1 MATEVAGG
9 SVVSASLA
17 VRWGLLPSRVARP
30 VPRTSDVV
38 RNDLLGTLAASS
50 APIVSVIA
58 PGGYGKSTL
67 IAQFA
72 EHDPRPSAW
81 LSLEE
86 DADDPVT
93 LSRYLVFA
101 LGRVTSIGEDL
112 LHELDGL
119 HPRMRI
125 AAAGLA
131 ATIAGVDAPCI
142 LVVDDVHRLADR
154 RCLALLRTLAREVPT
169 GSEIV
174 FAARS
179 ETPLALARVRAS
191 GELLELGIDDLRF
204 GLDDAA
210 DLLRAAGAGDIGAE
224 DVARLTDLT
233 EGWAVGLYLAARSL
247 AANPATVPTFS
258 GDDRGVADYLRETM
272 LADLPAQEVEFLIQ
286 SSVLEE
292 LSGPLCDATL
302 ATTGSGAMLET
313 IESSNLLV
321 VPLDRRRDRYRY
333 HHLFRDL
340 LRMELEHQAP
350 ELVPELTARASAW
363 CETEGLTDQAVAYA
377 IAGHHVDRVA
387 ELIAH
392 HGQATYL
399 GGRASVV
406 RAWCEWF
413 GEYGELDR
421 FPAVAVIGAWF
432 FVAEQRPLEAE
443 LWIDATPAAGVTDA
457 ADREM
462 EAVRALLIA
471 TMGREGVGRMR
482 EDAERATSL
491 LPAGSPWRPNA
502 SLLTGLGHLC
512 GGELEPA
519 AHAFGIAVDLAGEI
533 GVPIVWALAH
543 AELAIVALQLG
554 DVAGA
559 ATNASSA
566 RRVVEEGKLQGYP
579 TSELTYAVGAR
590 VALVQGDS
598 VRARA
603 CAEEAA
609 SIDPVL
615 SYAMPVL
622 ALQADLLLARCAMG
636 LGDGAWAEGFL
647 THADDVIAHRPDLG
661 TLVPAVAAA
670 RDELDMLRTSATGA
684 PSLTPAEARLLPL
697 LTTHLSFREIG
708 AELFVS
714 PHTVKT
720 QAISIYRKL
729 GVSSRAEAVNVAR
742 EIGLLT
748 P

>member
-1 MATEVAGG
+1 M
-9 SVVSASLA
+9 
-17 VRWGLLPSRVARP
+17 RWRLLPSSVARP
-30 VPRTSDVV
+30 VSRASDIV
-38 RNDLLGTLAASS
+38 RNDLLATLATSP

-67 IAQFA
+67 IAQFG

-81 LSLEE
+81 LSVEE

-93 LSRYLVFA
+93 LARYLVLA
-101 LGRVTSIGEDL
+101 LGGVSSIDEEL
-112 LHELDGL
+112 LRELDGL

-125 AAAGLA
+125 ATAGLA
-131 ATIAGVDAPCI
+131 AAIAEVGAPFV
-142 LVVDDVHRLADR
+142 LVVDDVHRLTDR
-154 RCLALLRTLAREVPT
+154 RCFALLRALAREVPS

-174 FAARS
+174 FVARS
-179 ETPLALARVRAS
+179 ETPLALARVRAA
-191 GELLELGIDDLRF
+191 GELLELGVDDLRF
-204 GLDDAA
+204 DVDDAA
-210 DLLRAAGAGDIGAE
+210 DLLRAAGAADIGAE
-224 DVARLTDLT
+224 DVARLTDQT

-247 AANPATVPTFS
+247 AANPATVPTFG
-258 GDDRGVADYLRETM
+258 GDDRGVADYVRETM
-272 LADLPAQEVEFLIQ
+272 LADLPASEVEFLIQ

-313 IESSNLLV
+313 LESSNLLV

-340 LRMELEHQAP
+340 LRMELEHRAP
-350 ELVPELTARASAW
+350 DLVPVLTARASAW
-363 CETEGLTDQAVAYA
+363 CEAEGLTDQAVSYA
-377 IAGHHVDRVA
+377 IAGDHVDRAA
-387 ELIAH
+387 ELIARY
-392 HGQATYL
+392 GQSTYF
-399 GGRASVV
+399 GGRASVA
-406 RAWCEWF
+406 RAWFEWF
-413 GEYGELDR
+413 GEHGELER
-421 FPAVAVIGAWF
+421 FPSVAVIGAWF

-443 LWIDATPAAGVTDA
+443 RWIDAIPAGGVTDA
-457 ADREM
+457 AGREK
-462 EAVRALLIA
+462 EAVRALLLA
-471 TMGREGVGRMR
+471 TMGRDGVGGMGA
-482 EDAERATSL
+482 DAERAISL
-491 LPAGSPWRPNA
+491 LQAASPWRPNA
-502 SLLTGLGHLC
+502 TLLTGLGHLC
-512 GGELEPA
+512 GGELESA
-519 AHAFGIAVDLAGEI
+519 SRAFGIAVELASEMGI
-533 GVPIVWALAH
+533 PIVWALAH
-543 AELAIVALQLG
+543 AELAIVALELG

-559 ATNASSA
+559 ATHASSA

-590 VALVQGDS
+590 VALVQGDP

-603 CAEEAA
+603 CADEAA
-609 SIDPVL
+609 SIDPTL

-647 THADDVIAHRPDLG
+647 THADEVIAHRPDLG
-661 TLVPAVAAA
+661 TLVSEVAAA
-670 RDELDMLRTSATGA
+670 RDELEVLRSSAAGA

>member
-1 MATEVAGG
+1 MEVDTG
-9 SVVSASLA
+9 
-17 VRWGLLPSRVARP
+17 
-30 VPRTSDVV
+30 
-38 RNDLLGTLAASS
+38 
-50 APIVSVIA
+50 
-58 PGGYGKSTL
+58 
-67 IAQFA
+67 
-72 EHDPRPSAW
+72 
-81 LSLEE
+81 
-86 DADDPVT
+86 DPVT
-93 LSRYLVFA
+93 LARYLVFA
-101 LGRVTSIGEDL
+101 LGRISSIGEDL

-119 HPRMRI
+119 RPRMRI
-125 AAAGLA
+125 VTAGLA
-131 ATIAGVDAPCI
+131 AAIAGIDAPCVLI
-142 LVVDDVHRLADR
+142 IDDVHRLTDR
-154 RCLALLRTLAREVPT
+154 GCFALLRALAREVPS
-169 GSEIV
+169 GSKIM

-179 ETPLALARVRAS
+179 ETPLTLARVRAA

-204 GLDDAA
+204 GVDYAT
-210 DLLRAAGAGDIGAE
+210 DLLRAAGAGDVGAE
-224 DVARLTDLT
+224 DVARLTDRT

-247 AANPATVPTFS
+247 AANPAIAPTIG

-272 LADLPAQEVEFLIQ
+272 LADLAVPEVEFLIQ
-286 SSVLEE
+286 TSVLEE

-302 ATTGSGAMLET
+302 ATTGSGGMLET

-340 LRMELEHQAP
+340 LRMELEHRAP

-363 CETEGLTDQAVAYA
+363 CGAEGLTDQAVAYA
-377 IAGHHVDRVA
+377 IAGRHVDRVA

-406 RAWCEWF
+406 RAWCDWF

-432 FVAEQRPLEAE
+432 YVAEQLPLEAE
-443 LWIDATPAAGVTDA
+443 RWIDAIPAAGVTGATDP
-457 ADREM
+457 EK

-471 TMGREGVGRMR
+471 TMGRGGVGRMQA
-482 EDAERATSL
+482 DAERATSF
-491 LPAGSPWRPNA
+491 LPAASHWRPNA

-512 GGELEPA
+512 VGELEPA
-519 AHAFGIAVDLAGEI
+519 SRAFGLAVELAGEMR
-533 GVPIVWALAH
+533 VPIVCALAH
-543 AELAIVALQLG
+543 AELAIVALELG

-559 ATNASSA
+559 ATHASSA
-566 RRVVEEGKLQGYP
+566 RRTVEEGKLQGYP

-590 VALVQGDS
+590 VALVQGDP
-598 VRARA
+598 VRAKA
-603 CAEEAA
+603 CAHEAA
-609 SIDPVL
+609 SIDPGL

-647 THADDVIAHRPDLG
+647 THAEDVIAHRPDLG
-661 TLVPAVAAA
+661 TLVSALAAA
-670 RDELDMLRTSATGA
+670 RGELDLLRTSATGV
-684 PSLTPAEARLLPL
+684 PLLTPAEARLLPL

-729 GVSSRAEAVNVAR
+729 SVSSRAEAVDIAR

-748 P
+748 Q